1 MAAEILIGN
10 VDTLSYG
17 SARIK
22 QPLFKKAW
30 SKTYSFSCNI
40 TDNTDLRSL
49 FDCNDGVDVMYRVC
63 GTSERRYS
71 RYPRK
76 MKKAL
81 KKLAKGGCRKTRLMN
96 KLAMI

>member
-1 MAAEILIGN
+1 MASEILIGN
-10 VDTLSYG
+10 VGTLNYG
-17 SARIK
+17 CARIK
-22 QPLFKKAW
+22 QPSFKKEW
-30 SKTYSFSCNI
+30 SKTYTFSCSV
-40 TDNTDLRSL
+40 TDNTDLRTL
-49 FDCNDGVDVMYRVC
+49 FDGSDGVDAMYRVC
-63 GTSERRYS
+63 GTTESRYP